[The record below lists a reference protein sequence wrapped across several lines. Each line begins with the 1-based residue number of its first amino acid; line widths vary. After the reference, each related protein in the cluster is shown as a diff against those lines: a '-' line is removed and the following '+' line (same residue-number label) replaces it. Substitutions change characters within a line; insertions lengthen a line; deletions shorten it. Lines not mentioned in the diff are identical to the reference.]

1 MQNCKYENTY
11 DQNTHTYAQPH
22 VTELI
27 HTHTLARARAR
38 ARAHYKTC
46 TYKHTPIHYKG
57 S

>member
-1 MQNCKYENTY
+1 MQNSKYVYTY
-11 DQNTHTYAQPH
+11 DQNTDTYAQPH